1 MRRTV
6 NEKPLDGATVLVIED
21 HEDTLDLFTLL
32 LEEAGARVLA
42 ASSCERG
49 LAHLDANVVDVIVS
63 DLAMPGTDG
72 WECIR
77 RVRAR
82 GDRKARCPAV
92 AVSGNASMDDAGRSR
107 GAGFDAH
114 LSKPVDPD
122 VLIAK
127 VRELLRGSSDGEL
140 STSS

>member
-1 MRRTV
+1 MSA
-6 NEKPLDGATVLVIED
+6 KPLDGATVLVIED

-32 LEEAGARVLA
+32 LEEAGARVLSA
-42 ASSCERG
+42 PSCERG
-49 LAHLDANVVDVIVS
+49 LAHLDQSSVDVIVS
-63 DLAMPGTDG
+63 DLAMPGVDG

-77 RVRAR
+77 RVRGRAD
-82 GDRKARCPAV
+82 GSARCPAL

-107 GAGFDAH
+107 SAGFDAH

-127 VRELLRGSSDGEL
+127 VRELLLQRA
-140 STSS
+140 TSRSPQP

>member
-1 MRRTV
+1 ME
-6 NEKPLDGATVLVIED
+6 EKRLLGVAVLVIED

-32 LEEAGARVLA
+32 LEEAGARVLPA
-42 ASSCERG
+42 PSCQRALGQLEG
-49 LAHLDANVVDVIVS
+49 QTVDVIVS

-82 GDRKARCPAV
+82 PDANAICPAL
-92 AVSGNASMDDAGRSR
+92 AVSGNASMDDAGRSQA
-107 GAGFDAH
+107 AGFDAH

-122 VLIAK
+122 VLISK
-127 VRELLRGSSDGEL
+127 VIELVRRGPHRAPI
-140 STSS
+140 TN

>member
-1 MRRTV
+1 V
-6 NEKPLDGATVLVIED
+6 EEKQLSGMTVLVIED

-32 LEEAGARVLA
+32 LEEAGARVLS
-42 ASSCERG
+42 ASSCQRALG
-49 LAHLDANVVDVIVS
+49 HLEGRTVDVIVS

-82 GDRKARCPAV
+82 PDGNAICPAL

-107 GAGFDAH
+107 AAGFDEH

-122 VLIAK
+122 VLISK
-127 VRELLRGSSDGEL
+127 VLELIRRGPHRVPVMV
-140 STSS
+140 TN